1 MRLKRKKTMFIYTYQ
16 PLITCDHIISYKK
29 GTYFLP
35 NYLILEMIFSCKLEN
50 RETWLSRNLE
60 LSVFE
65 ISKWN
70 FARGFFEFKFVINLS
85 RFWNLKILVHL
96 LLKLLLIIYQPL
108 RTHVNIFDKFSEF
121 SSRKLWKSKMNLVLN
136 WNACHVKEHNI
147 QALKNSKPF

>member
-1 MRLKRKKTMFIYTYQ
+1 MILKINF
-16 PLITCDHIISYKK
+16 P
-29 GTYFLP
+29 
-35 NYLILEMIFSCKLEN
+35 CKLMH
-50 RETWLSRNLE
+50 RQTLLLRNLE
-60 LSVFE
+60 LFVFE
-65 ISKWN
+65 IRKWN

-121 SSRKLWKSKMNLVLN
+121 SPRKLWKSKMNLVLN

-147 QALKNSKPF
+147 QALKNSKAFWEKFYKIGRPKSSMVRLLVQWMVAYPQVIV